1 MSGLKT
7 YVQQGGTRLSSEPRH
22 DPDLVEVSG
31 VSGFLGLVSWGF
43 RAELSTLEAS
53 LGKKS

>member
-7 YVQQGGTRLSSEPRH
+7 YGQQGGTRLSSEPRH